1 MRFGAAAEREWAEN
15 GDVGVSD
22 IESVGFGAGCD
33 AAAAAIAAGEGVE
46 DIEGGGVKDE
56 LVVVRERGGVD
67 RVHCSPGSVDLSKQ

>member
-22 IESVGFGAGCD
+22 VEGVGFGAGCD

-46 DIEGGGVKDE
+46 DIEGGGGE
-56 LVVVRERGGVD
+56 G
-67 RVHCSPGSVDLSKQ
+67 